1 MKIPDDEK
9 LDALLRNAARDA
21 LPDEWARKAARGLEG
36 RVLQRI
42 TQQVSWKEA
51 AFVLSSWRP
60 LAAAAFAVLIISV
73 WSGRGAVDVFN
84 DDWLTTRAVQD
95 PDTGA
100 GATEFDDI
108 DF

>member
-1 MKIPDDEK
+1 MKTPDDEK
-9 LDALLRNAARDA
+9 LDTLLRNAAGDA
-21 LPDEWARKAARGLEG
+21 RPDEWARDAARGLEA

-42 TQQVSWKEA
+42 TQPESWKEA
-51 AFVLSSWRP
+51 VVSLSSWRP
-60 LAAAAFAVLIISV
+60 LAAAAFTVLVICV

-108 DF
+108 NF